1 MSVRHDSIIAGFWR
15 TKHWGMTP
23 QELNTFIN
31 SLLELGI
38 YKFDHAFVYRSEAPF
53 GQALALSPELRKDIH
68 IISKCGIVPPGDSHL
83 HAKET
88 AHYNSSEKL
97 ILTSVD
103 HTLKDLQ
110 TDYIDTLLIHRPDY
124 LMNVDEI
131 GSAFNALKDSGKVK
145 NFGVSNFN
153 THQFELLQSALDIKL
168 CTNQIEFS
176 PFETSALD
184 NGLLDQCY
192 RHKIQPM
199 LWSCLGGGQL
209 FDESNPIT
217 QRLLKALAE
226 IKEETNA
233 PSTTAL
239 IYAWILKLP
248 SAPQIISGSS
258 KIENTKPLVDALNIE
273 LSQEH
278 WYKILKAARGYDI
291 K

>member
-1 MSVRHDSIIAGFWR
+1 MADRHDSIIAGFWR

-23 QELNTFIN
+23 QELNCFIK

-53 GQALALSPELRKDIH
+53 GQALALSPELRDKIH
-68 IISKCGIVPPGDSHL
+68 IISKCGICPPGETSL
-83 HAKET
+83 HAKGT

-97 ILTSVD
+97 ILGSVD

-110 TDYIDTLLIHRPDY
+110 TDHIDTLLIHRPDY
-124 LMNVDEI
+124 LMNIDEV
-131 GSAFNALKDSGKVK
+131 SNAFNKLKESGKVK

-153 THQFELLQSALDIKL
+153 THQFELLQSVLDIKL

-199 LWSCLGGGQL
+199 LWSCLGGG
-209 FDESNPIT
+209 
-217 QRLLKALAE
+217 R
-226 IKEETNA
+226 
-233 PSTTAL
+233 
-239 IYAWILKLP
+239 ILMN
-248 SAPQIISGSS
+248 QI
-258 KIENTKPLVDALNIE
+258 L
-273 LSQEH
+273 
-278 WYKILKAARGYDI
+278 
-291 K
+291 